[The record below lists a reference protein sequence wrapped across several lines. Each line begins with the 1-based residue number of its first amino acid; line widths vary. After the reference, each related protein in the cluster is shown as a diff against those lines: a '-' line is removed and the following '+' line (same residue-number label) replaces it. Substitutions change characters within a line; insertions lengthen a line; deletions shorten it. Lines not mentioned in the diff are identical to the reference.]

1 MVSRSGV
8 AEPGKSARVE
18 LNLSAHGLPDH
29 LNRQLEQD
37 LLYPARE
44 FLGRSGKG
52 IRRKLVC
59 SGWCWQKGEHPDTTA
74 QDLCEQLG
82 HAMELVHSAS
92 LIIDD
97 IQDASSERRGGK
109 AMHLQIGMP
118 KAINLGNWLYF
129 QGFERLDSLNVSAEK
144 RMQLSRLFRRALLNG
159 HVGQALDLG
168 VPMAATPRTLVFE
181 TSETSIRLKTGALTG
196 LAFAGGAVLAG
207 GEMPEAETAFSL
219 GEEIGFIL
227 QAYDDLKNLKDDP
240 QAVGKQYED
249 LKNQRPGL
257 VWSIAASH
265 PDSACWEQL
274 ILAAQELP
282 ERQGLNAW
290 LAQFDILKRASE
302 LIDGRAQKLRATFAR
317 PEIVDVILTE
327 LKNAYAKI

>member
-1 MVSRSGV
+1 M
-8 AEPGKSARVE
+8 E
-18 LNLSAHGLPDH
+18 LNLTAHGLPEH

-37 LLYPARE
+37 LLDPARE

-52 IRRKLVC
+52 IRRKLVA
-59 SGWCWQKGEHPDTTA
+59 SGWCWQFGDYPDA
-74 QDLCEQLG
+74 EAVALCERLG
-82 HAMELVHSAS
+82 HAMELIHSAS

-97 IQDASSERRGGK
+97 IQDASLERRGGK

-129 QGFERLDSLNVSAEK
+129 QGFEQLDSLAVPAEK

-168 VPMAATPRTLVFE
+168 IPMAATPRTLVFE

-207 GEMPEAETAFSL
+207 AGTEGTETAFAL

-240 QAVGKQYED
+240 QAVGKRYED

-265 PDSACWEQL
+265 PDSGCWDEL
-274 ILAAQELP
+274 IRAAQELP

-290 LAQFDILKRASE
+290 LARYDILKRASE
-302 LIDGRAQKLRATFAR
+302 LIDGRAEKLRATIKR
-317 PEIVDVILTE
+317 PQIVDAILTE